1 MATGKT
7 PRRPNARS
15 GSSPSYANGAAV
27 NRSRAAGTNAYSA
40 SGHPSS
46 QGRRPAS
53 SNHNNKKNKKR
64 NRKRRAGPISWL
76 LWLAAVAG
84 VVWFVYQLIRIN
96 ILPGQLLLLLCG
108 ILVVLTTLLSMIWLV
123 YTRRPVTKFIVGGLV
138 CVIGLGCFWGGR
150 LLQSTDNMFEQVTNL
165 TDKQVNSVT
174 VYAMKES
181 AVQAPDNLNA
191 TTTLGTASAV
201 DMTGTT
207 GMLTQL
213 QNEGAAPQ
221 IVNFDNVY
229 ELVDALY
236 AGQVDAI
243 AFPEVAHDAL
253 YEQANDYNK
262 YNALTTFTNNVD
274 QYIYY
279 EPIPE
284 EMRNPADEVPDI
296 TKDPFTILISGAD
309 SYGNINSAT
318 RSDVNMLVTVN
329 PVTHEVLMTSLPR
342 DSYMEFSCKKNINAC
357 YNISGQQDK
366 LTHSGFYGVGT
377 TESTLEDFLGIE
389 INYTV
394 QVNFSSLIN
403 IVDAIGGIDVE
414 VEPGLEVE
422 TFYANGTEGVHAGTN
437 HLEGER
443 ALAFARERHAYLTG
457 DNQRIINQQIVLKA
471 LLKKML
477 SPSMVI
483 NYPSFIRALS
493 TAFATNMPTK
503 QIKELIGLELAG
515 FPSWNIQNFAV
526 SGDSDMLYCPSL
538 NATASVIIPNS
549 LQVAQASS
557 LIQDVLEGK
566 PIDVANPSVE
576 PNTHHNSSSGSNHSG
591 SDTSDDI
598 DVNQTYTD
606 PYQEPSYYDPNF
618 YDPGYVDPGYT
629 NPGVNDSTWSDPGTS
644 DPGLTDPGTA
654 VDPGYQEPVVPEP
667 ELPSFPMDT
676 PDLPFDEQ

>member
-1 MATGKT
+1 MRKA
-7 PRRPNARS
+7 
-15 GSSPSYANGAAV
+15 
-27 NRSRAAGTNAYSA
+27 
-40 SGHPSS
+40 
-46 QGRRPAS
+46 
-53 SNHNNKKNKKR
+53 KKNRQPKTLTFFC
-64 NRKRRAGPISWL
+64 W
-76 LWLAAVAG
+76 V
-84 VVWFVYQLIRIN
+84 F
-96 ILPGQLLLLLCG
+96 LLLLLASIAYVVYEAMQIGIFTPTQLLIAGG
-108 ILVVLTTLLSMIWLV
+108 ILALLGVLFACLLLKRFYHTWTKVLV
-123 YTRRPVTKFIVGGLV
+123 MVLSLALTVICAYGGYYIDQTNDLFSLV
-138 CVIGLGCFWGGR
+138 
-150 LLQSTDNMFEQVTNL
+150 VTNPQSGQNSQD
-165 TDKQVNSVT
+165 TQVLSSADVLGQMAMTVT
-174 VYAMKES
+174 TYAMHASNISKPS
-181 AVQAPDNLNA
+181 DLN
-191 TTTLGTASAV
+191 GTVVGTMMSS
-201 DMTGTT
+201 DEKGTT
-207 GMLTQL
+207 GAINQL
-213 QNEGAAPQ
+213 HNAGAQFETREYPSS
-221 IVNFDNVY
+221 FS
-229 ELVDALY
+229 LVDALY
-236 AGQVDAI
+236 AGEVNAI
-243 AFPEVAHDAL
+243 ILPEQFHDEL
-253 YEQANDYNK
+253 LENANDFNK

-279 EPIPE
+279 EPIPD

-342 DSYMEFSCKKNINAC
+342 DSYMPFSCKKNINAC
-357 YNISGQQDK
+357 YNISGQEDK

-483 NYPSFIRALS
+483 NYPNFIRALS

-515 FPSWNIQNFAV
+515 FPSWNIQNFAI

-576 PNTHHNSSSGSNHSG
+576 PNIHHNSSNGSSHSG
-591 SDTSDDI
+591 SDASDDT
-598 DVNQTYTD
+598 DTNQTYTD

-618 YDPGYVDPGYT
+618 YDPGYIDPGYT
-629 NPGVNDSTWSDPGTS
+629 NPGVNDSTWSDPGLS
-644 DPGLTDPGTA
+644 DPGLVNPGT

-667 ELPSFPMDT
+667 DLPSFPMDT